1 MKQQIIEIIN
11 EKRQSAKNHLERL
24 MNDNTY
30 QRDEIMMAH
39 LRGEIDAY
47 TDVISLLKI

>member
-1 MKQQIIEIIN
+1 MKKQIIEIIN
-11 EKRQSAKNHLERL
+11 EKRQSAKNHLTRL

-30 QRDEIMMAH
+30 QRD
-39 LRGEIDAY
+39 EIDAY